1 MDAEGWSW
9 RITELKQRLNITV
22 VDLAARAN
30 MRRATLADLQGA
42 SDTWTSVLIQVYRA
56 AREIAPTITLHDMLT
71 VHGEPSPIVVRRHT
85 IRDGMEPMRDLP
97 GVYFGTPL
105 LRHSYAPDARDPLGT
120 IQKLAL
126 AANIHPTAMRL
137 LERGRTQPRISTVIQ
152 CYRVFL
158 PFDPTLTLHDLVLL
172 PDRDLPPDAPRY
184 TPYLRHQD
192 TPVAPP
198 TDPVQADAAD
208 AGDGPISADAL
219 LDLWA
224 QLSPQ
229 GQRVTMHYI
238 RALLARA

>member
-56 AREIAPTITLHDMLT
+56 AREIAPTITLHDLVA
-71 VHGEPSPIVVRRHT
+71 VHGEPSSIVARRHA
-85 IRDGMEPMRDLP
+85 IRDDMEPMRDLP
-97 GVYFGTPL
+97 GVYLGTPL
-105 LRHSYAPDARDPLGT
+105 LRHYYAPHASDPLGT
-120 IQKLAL
+120 VQKLAL

-158 PFDPTLTLHDLVLL
+158 PYDPTLTLHDLVLL
-172 PDRDLPPDAPRY
+172 PDGDLPPDAPSY
-184 TPYLRHQD
+184 APYLRHQD
-192 TPVAPP
+192 TPGSPP
-198 TDPVQADAAD
+198 DADD
-208 AGDGPISADAL
+208 AGDGPISPDAL
-219 LDLWA
+219 LALWT

-229 GQRVTMHYI
+229 GQRAAMHYI